1 MSSLV
6 IYISQF
12 ITSSAHSKA
21 NSVKMENKSQSEIV
35 DVSLDMLEESDSS
48 SKGDYAIMSDKSSQ
62 EDQAWKKKE
71 FQLDFGLKT
80 TKKDTQIKLV
90 DSDDSDK
97 DSENEVEPV
106 MLHIESSEDDEEV
119 PDQPKELVKV
129 VDYSSFPAIFKSQ
142 EKALERYNELGIHHN
157 LLFMCKSTKS
167 SRNKFE
173 LKWYMKDCEV
183 SVKFSY
189 DEDSKLY
196 RRIEGYNM
204 THTHFWEP
212 PELPTFDPLISEE
225 FHRIFLEDPIV
236 SSSDFAVKISNVL
249 NREVHAFE
257 SFLIL
262 LTIRRKYKVDYSM
275 LALDCQSIQ
284 QRDSQVY
291 IVLNKGDLTVM
302 LLQTKLMAEHLQHN
316 PYSILISV
324 SDTRMNKYGFYT
336 IIFTSITILGQAVTC
351 GFGFVNIKCIEA
363 FSWVFAKFLER
374 SAELSRR
381 RYSSSPQYFWE
392 C

>member
-1 MSSLV
+1 
-6 IYISQF
+6 
-12 ITSSAHSKA
+12 
-21 NSVKMENKSQSEIV
+21 
-35 DVSLDMLEESDSS
+35 
-48 SKGDYAIMSDKSSQ
+48 
-62 EDQAWKKKE
+62 
-71 FQLDFGLKT
+71 
-80 TKKDTQIKLV
+80 
-90 DSDDSDK
+90 
-97 DSENEVEPV
+97 
-106 MLHIESSEDDEEV
+106 
-119 PDQPKELVKV
+119 
-129 VDYSSFPAIFKSQ
+129 
-142 EKALERYNELGIHHN
+142 
-157 LLFMCKSTKS
+157 
-167 SRNKFE
+167 
-173 LKWYMKDCEV
+173 
-183 SVKFSY
+183 
-189 DEDSKLY
+189 
-196 RRIEGYNM
+196 
-204 THTHFWEP
+204 
-212 PELPTFDPLISEE
+212 
-225 FHRIFLEDPIV
+225 
-236 SSSDFAVKISNVL
+236 
-249 NREVHAFE
+249 
-257 SFLIL
+257 
-262 LTIRRKYKVDYSM
+262 M